1 MRCASRIFGSAMRV
15 KSCDWASV
23 DVSAG
28 SLPKHWGLQVV
39 CSCVLTT
46 CCYFTPHFKAVHDT
60 RTKSTRKLSPM
71 LLRRLSIACMV
82 LHRGL
87 QPLEETHAFFL
98 SLCGKAL
105 LCQPSGGRSR
115 GRPVSLRGQRLH
127 EQVPVQ
133 YSMNPLHPDGV
144 NLWRRTL

>member
-60 RTKSTRKLSPM
+60 RTKSTRILPPPTVRLAHPQRESHRSP
-71 LLRRLSIACMV
+71 
-82 LHRGL
+82 RGHVASRTSMRFSPRMC
-87 QPLEETHAFFL
+87 QAD
-98 SLCGKAL
+98 SKAAGW
-105 LCQPSGGRSR
+105 SHGRFAIKQDVF
-115 GRPVSLRGQRLH
+115 GLRGQGLRRQELGE
-127 EQVPVQ
+127 EQVLLQAVE
-133 YSMNPLHPDGV
+133 H
-144 NLWRRTL
+144 